1 MLLQLSPDCLQ
12 HHTTLSCHSLRL
24 VGLSLAN
31 QQLGTRL
38 AHVTGCNLAVDVTWK
53 YLNFFMSDD
62 KKLKHIE
69 SEYGS
74 GRMLTGE
81 AKAELIKVISAI
93 SGLSSVLN
101 SAIECKACSQLHVC
115 MQILQDMVARHQ
127 RARALVTDNIVDTFM
142 AIRPMQHVCL
152 PRQ

>member
-12 HHTTLSCHSLRL
+12 YHTTLSGHTLKL
-24 VGLSLAN
+24 VGLSLAY
-31 QQLGTRL
+31 QQLETRL

-53 YLNFFMSDD
+53 YLNFFMSDH

-81 AKAELIKVISAI
+81 AKAELIKVI
-93 SGLSSVLN
+93 
-101 SAIECKACSQLHVC
+101 
-115 MQILQDMVARHQ
+115 
-127 RARALVTDNIVDTFM
+127 
-142 AIRPMQHVCL
+142 
-152 PRQ
+152 